1 VLSRPSLRSEQGFL
15 LVEALAAMVLLGV
28 LFALFADFTSML
40 TTRNATLTRQ
50 AYLSTQGRVGTD
62 MMSNELQSAM
72 CNNTTQPVTI
82 ATTTQVQFTAPD
94 RQQPFHLQQITYTL
108 GNGVL
113 SRKVATSTN
122 TSTTG
127 PPWTLGTT
135 SPNETVVDSV
145 TNPSVFKY
153 YDSSGNDLAPTGL
166 ALTAAQL
173 PKVARVTLTLTLVP
187 KASHGTGSLT
197 TQGEATIRTWS
208 TQQSC

>member
-1 VLSRPSLRSEQGFL
+1 VLSKPSLRSDQGFL
-15 LVEALAAMVLLGV
+15 LIETLTALVLMGV

-50 AYLSTQGRVGTD
+50 AYLSTQARNGTD

-108 GNGVL
+108 GGGVL
-113 SRKVATSTN
+113 SRKLATSTN
-122 TSTTG
+122 TSTSG

-135 SPNETVVDSV
+135 SPNQTVVDSV

-153 YDSSGNDLAPTGL
+153 YDSSGNDLSPAGA

-187 KASHGTGSLT
+187 KASHGTGTLT